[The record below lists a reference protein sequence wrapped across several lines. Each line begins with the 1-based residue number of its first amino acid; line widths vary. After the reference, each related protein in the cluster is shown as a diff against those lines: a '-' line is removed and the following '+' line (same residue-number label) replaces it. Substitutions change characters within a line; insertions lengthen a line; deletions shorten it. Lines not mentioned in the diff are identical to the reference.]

1 MTLQQYMNK
10 ILKNGPL
17 LIVIAASLWAL
28 DGIIRRSLFT
38 LPPIIIVFYE
48 HLFGAIIILPFII
61 KPLLK
66 EKFTRK
72 ELGIISFVALLSGLL
87 GTLWFTDAL
96 SRVNFIPFSVVFLL
110 QKLQPVF
117 AVTTAAIVLKER
129 ITKKYAI
136 WALVAMVAAYFVTFK
151 NGIVNLQTGQGTI
164 MAATLAVGAAFA
176 WATSTTFS
184 KMALQNK
191 PTNVV
196 TGLRFILTTIFAF
209 FAIFILGKQSSLG
222 IPDSSQFLRFL
233 LIAVST
239 GMVSILIYYRGLK
252 FTQVKVSTI
261 LELVYPLL
269 AVFIDIFLYKSVL
282 APSQYIAAAVLLFA
296 VYNLGKLQQQGKI

>member
-1 MTLQQYMNK
+1 MQN

-17 LIVIAASLWAL
+17 LIVIAACLWAL
-28 DGIIRRSLFT
+28 DGVIRRSLFV

-48 HLFGAIIILPFII
+48 HLFGAILILPFII
-61 KPLLK
+61 KSLLK

-72 ELGIISFVALLSGLL
+72 ELGTIAFVAMLSGLL

-110 QKLQPVF
+110 QKLQPIF
-117 AVTTAAIVLKER
+117 AVTTAAIFLKER
-129 ITKKYAI
+129 VTKNYAI
-136 WALVAMVAAYFVTFK
+136 WAGIALVAAYFVTFK
-151 NGIVNLQTGQGTI
+151 NGIVNLETGAGTA
-164 MAATLAVGAAFA
+164 MAALLAVGAAFA

-184 KMALQNK
+184 KIALKNK
-191 PTNVV
+191 PTDVV
-196 TGLRFILTTIFAF
+196 TGLRFLFTTVFAF
-209 FAIFILGKQSSLG
+209 FAVFLLGKGDALG
-222 IPDSSQFLRFL
+222 TPDTSQFLRFL
-233 LIAVST
+233 LIALTT

-261 LELVYPLL
+261 LELVYPVL

-296 VYNLGKLQQQGKI
+296 VYSLGKLQQEGKV